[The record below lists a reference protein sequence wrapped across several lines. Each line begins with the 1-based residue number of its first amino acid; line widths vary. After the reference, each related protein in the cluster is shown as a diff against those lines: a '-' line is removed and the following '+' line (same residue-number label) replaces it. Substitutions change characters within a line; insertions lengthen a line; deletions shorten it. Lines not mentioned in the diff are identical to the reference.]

1 MTVNPYDFH
10 LVSGVQSKLSTS
22 PSFGDTLSASLG
34 YQYDPIFETIGNA
47 FKYRDTLDTS
57 YNPMQ
62 DMEGY
67 EDFATDLVDAKNSE
81 HMLDMKRAIDENKE
95 RREVLYNS
103 SILSQIGAGIFDPV
117 NAIALPFG
125 GFGVGIGRSAL
136 RVGAG
141 VAGIQG
147 LMEGARYPFDPLA
160 TPEESAFNIGT
171 AFIGGM
177 LLGGAVA
184 IPLTKRAKVQQQTQ
198 KDIQH
203 LNRLIGNIEDGIRT
217 GDFVYHGTNL
227 RGKSLDSFIDEDG
240 NLNLR
245 GSADDFV
252 GEKQLG
258 VSLGDNFDT
267 SINYTAF
274 KDKIQGTRDPASQGG
289 NDSVV
294 FRIKKEVLEKYKN
307 RSESMGEIFVEGDM
321 KIAKGDFEVIR
332 FGKENTGNQSSFNS
346 KLEVKEPFAETKIDV
361 LKARKDGIPKEEF
374 GLNKNKAKLETQQEK
389 LKERQNKSVS
399 TDTISKQDVIKK
411 LNNSESL
418 NDYVFHRTLG
428 VQENIHTEGLKS
440 GGVTGGSPITD
451 RGYGEIV
458 YVFRKSDFPFGKDKN
473 GKEMFDGGDVSLIK
487 DGYVPAKPITAFHI
501 DELTKVSQ
509 NYKRGGGRTQELGD
523 DLDDEAYRKYMGQS
537 KEEFYGKEVIDAEKA
552 FFKKNVLLL
561 NKAFPNKKQ
570 AEPKGLTEK
579 ITTIQK
585 QIDGINRT
593 LDENQRELIEVNKEL
608 QIRNQL
614 EVENTTRGIDN
625 PYGFD
630 SNLFMDS
637 FLFKGLSTA
646 MKRVLQSNAPD
657 SVKLN
662 FLKLANDSGLRL
674 NLNKHGRIVG
684 NSVHQEKEVLN
695 GEWIAIHD
703 QSRKLYGEVYNKTG
717 PTYDVDINKR
727 SYNEWLEGVNEKHI
741 KGLPL
746 DENEK
751 QLSKL
756 WTEHWTKWEKR
767 LRETGLI
774 GDTVSMQ
781 KKVLNNQVRTE
792 RKINKIK
799 EMEDKIPENERKVDE
814 LIDSLKQSNAQQGIK
829 AENIMDDLTA
839 KKAEGFFSKKMYE
852 LEVKLREQKA
862 KGIFFTDKQHALF
875 SKLSKQKITKN
886 FLTDPQYERLKNLRR
901 SRDRL
906 IRETDDLEANLKE
919 MGESKILPANEES
932 FFPRFLLKH
941 KIRENRDV
949 FVERLVNW
957 FRENPK
963 IMVRNKYGELEVRPA
978 LSVEEKIRSTKPEAL
993 LKRANDTTDRILGLD
1008 DMSDE
1013 SVQFFG
1019 YGKSKHFKHR
1029 SLDIPNNLITEFIEL
1044 NPTRVMRAYN
1054 QRVAGQY
1061 QFQKAFNRSL
1071 DDVLDDMD
1079 DDLFQAGKSMDEIN
1093 ATRKDFMH
1101 MHDRIVGRV
1110 LREPNTWDQKT
1121 ARVLKDGA
1129 NFGFLGSAGFATL
1142 PDFSKIMME
1151 HELGDILKGLVGILR
1166 DNRVN
1171 LTASEGRLA
1180 GEMADLLKGDV
1191 HMRLSEDMVN
1201 NPLDDGLMGKVRNA
1215 YFFLTGLT
1223 PMTHSMKFLD
1233 SVVRGHTLIK
1243 ISRQISEGKASAQD
1257 LMKLAQYNID
1267 EAMARRIAKMPFE
1280 ETDGGL
1286 ILPNTTKW
1294 ADAEAVQ
1301 SFRNS
1306 MNTGILNTVMMGTP
1320 ADKPNI
1326 VDGVVYIPMRV
1337 AKRFGLSEDAKY
1349 RGYARIENGL
1359 LGLPFQFYSYS
1370 FAAANK
1376 ITASFAQGQVKNRA
1390 SAVVASIALGYM
1402 AMDLKTPDYIM
1413 EKMSWS
1419 DTLARSIDQSGL
1431 LAMYSDVYYRAL
1443 HTSVALG
1450 GPDIG
1455 MGTINPKF
1463 PVKPG
1468 YTDPILDILG
1478 AGPSIAYDIGSGV
1491 ADLVNGKTSEGA
1503 KQVVR
1508 SLPGARLWFW
1518 KDEMNQL
1525 TNSFKSFGRY

>member
-10 LVSGVQSKLSTS
+10 LVSGVQNKLSTS

-227 RGKSLDSFIDEDG
+227 RGKSLDSFIDQDG

-361 LKARKDGIPKEEF
+361 LNARKDGIPKEEF

-389 LKERQNKSVS
+389 VEATIETIKTNLETTKPTKALTDRLNKSLEKN
-399 TDTISKQDVIKK
+399 KQ
-411 LNNSESL
+411 
-418 NDYVFHRTLG
+418 
-428 VQENIHTEGLKS
+428 
-440 GGVTGGSPITD
+440 
-451 RGYGEIV
+451 
-458 YVFRKSDFPFGKDKN
+458 
-473 GKEMFDGGDVSLIK
+473 
-487 DGYVPAKPITAFHI
+487 
-501 DELTKVSQ
+501 
-509 NYKRGGGRTQELGD
+509 
-523 DLDDEAYRKYMGQS
+523 
-537 KEEFYGKEVIDAEKA
+537 
-552 FFKKNVLLL
+552 
-561 NKAFPNKKQ
+561 
-570 AEPKGLTEK
+570 
-579 ITTIQK
+579 IQK

-646 MKRVLQSNAPD
+646 MKRVLQSDAPD

-978 LSVEEKIRSTKPEAL
+978 LSVEEKIRSTNPKAL

-1110 LREPNTWDQKT
+1110 LREPNTWDQIT
-1121 ARVLKDGA
+1121 ARLLKDGA
-1129 NFGFLGSAGFATL
+1129 NFSFLGSAGFATL

-1171 LTASEGRLA
+1171 LSTSEGRLA
-1180 GEMADLLKGDV
+1180 GEIADLLKGDV

-1223 PMTHSMKFLD
+1223 PMTHTMKFID
-1233 SVVRGHTLIK
+1233 STVRGHTLIK
-1243 ISRQISEGKASAQD
+1243 ISKQISEGKASAQD
-1257 LMKLAQYNID
+1257 VMKLAQYNID

>member
-95 RREVLYNS
+95 RREILYNS

-141 VAGIQG
+141 VATIQTG
-147 LMEGARYPFDPLA
+147 MEGARYPFDPLS

-227 RGKSLDSFIDEDG
+227 RGKSLDSFIDQDG

-307 RSESMGEIFVEGDM
+307 RSESMGETFVEGDM

-361 LKARKDGIPKEEF
+361 LNARKDGIPKEEF
-374 GLNKNKAKLETQQEK
+374 GLNKNKAKLETQIEK
-389 LKERQNKSVS
+389 VQATIETIKTNLETTKPTKALTDRLNKSLEKN
-399 TDTISKQDVIKK
+399 KQ
-411 LNNSESL
+411 
-418 NDYVFHRTLG
+418 
-428 VQENIHTEGLKS
+428 
-440 GGVTGGSPITD
+440 
-451 RGYGEIV
+451 
-458 YVFRKSDFPFGKDKN
+458 
-473 GKEMFDGGDVSLIK
+473 
-487 DGYVPAKPITAFHI
+487 
-501 DELTKVSQ
+501 
-509 NYKRGGGRTQELGD
+509 
-523 DLDDEAYRKYMGQS
+523 
-537 KEEFYGKEVIDAEKA
+537 
-552 FFKKNVLLL
+552 
-561 NKAFPNKKQ
+561 
-570 AEPKGLTEK
+570 
-579 ITTIQK
+579 IQK

-646 MKRVLQSNAPD
+646 MKRVLQSDAPD

-717 PTYDVDINKR
+717 PTYDVDINKK

-978 LSVEEKIRSTKPEAL
+978 LSVEEKIRSTNPKAL

-1110 LREPNTWDQKT
+1110 LREPNTLDQKT
-1121 ARVLKDGA
+1121 ARVLKDAA
-1129 NFGFLGSAGFATL
+1129 NFSYLGSAGFATL

-1151 HELGDILKGLVGILR
+1151 HELGDVLKGLVSILR

-1171 LTASEGRLA
+1171 LSTAEGRLA
-1180 GEMADLLKGDV
+1180 GEIADLLKGDV

-1223 PMTHSMKFLD
+1223 PMTHSMKFID
-1233 SVVRGHTLIK
+1233 STVRGHTLIK
-1243 ISRQISEGKASAQD
+1243 ISKQISEGKASAQD
-1257 LMKLAQYNID
+1257 VMKLAQYNID

-1280 ETDGGL
+1280 ETDSGL

-1294 ADAEAVQ
+1294 GDAEAVQ

-1306 MNTGILNTVMMGTP
+1306 MNSGILNTVLMGTP

-1337 AKRFGLSEDAKY
+1337 AKRFGLSEDVKY
-1349 RGYARIENGL
+1349 RGYARIESGL

-1390 SAVVASIALGYM
+1390 SAVVASIALGYV
-1402 AMDLKTPDYIM
+1402 AMDLKTPDFVM

-1419 DTLARSIDQSGL
+1419 DTLARSIDASGL

-1491 ADLVNGKTSEGA
+1491 TDLVNGKTSEGA